1 MSHVYNNA
9 KLKIVYNV
17 TEKQIST
24 HMRDIFL
31 CDFCCAGNNKQNV
44 LTTDNTDSKQTLN
57 TAKIP
62 KKECQM
68 M

>member
-1 MSHVYNNA
+1 MIFF
-9 KLKIVYNV
+9 LI
-17 TEKQIST
+17 EKQIST

-31 CDFCCAGNNKQNV
+31 CDFRCAGKNKQNV